1 VIKVLVVV
9 KKIPSTFLNYWFNF
23 SVHFSIKNFINN
35 FTDIAPAT
43 KKSDTSSPAN
53 SEPKMERQIP
63 ESLHREISRINADME
78 KMDKTRLSLDAQSGI
93 QLLSKHL
100 RILKALVQKN

>member
-1 VIKVLVVV
+1 
-9 KKIPSTFLNYWFNF
+9 
-23 SVHFSIKNFINN
+23 
-35 FTDIAPAT
+35 
-43 KKSDTSSPAN
+43 
-53 SEPKMERQIP
+53 MERQIP